1 MRVPMRPFLFTL
13 AALAAALLL
22 AGTLTLPRLPYLGF
36 AMRGERVALV
46 DSGSDAGRAGLKPG
60 DLVLQAW
67 VSDGMSTGA
76 PAPPARQVAPTT
88 LRAWPRGTA
97 VGLIVTSPAGA
108 DAATPAAHTVF
119 FTLTAP
125 PRTESIRRWLSL
137 FTAAT
142 FLLVGLFTYWRRPD
156 ALGRT
161 FFLLCLA
168 FTLIFHQPVA
178 PADPRFA
185 RVMSLLDDLSVLL
198 LGASLVHFVLLFPR
212 PADRQRRRGAL
223 KYVYGAAGGLALVS
237 LASTLGLPLPP
248 VAGAAFGAL
257 AALFVAACLGA
268 TLVLFVRSL
277 RHAASPGDALRLRVV
292 QWGTILALGPLL
304 PVMLLRNLLP
314 SGGLPG
320 DQFAAL
326 SVCLLPLAYMY
337 AIVRHQIFDIRI
349 IVRRGVVYFLLT
361 ATLALLYFGLI
372 MGLGPR
378 LDPREGH
385 PGVAFL
391 SLGLIALLF
400 TSMRGLVQGAVDRLF
415 FAGDRDRRERLQQ
428 LGGRVATMVD
438 AERLC
443 TTLYHDL
450 AEGLGAE
457 SAALYRVT
465 ENGRRFEL
473 AAWRNGQAGGGY
485 DATITPGLPPP
496 EGGPP
501 ALLLLPPGLRGLVQ
515 DLEGPTRMDDLIER
529 SAPEERANL
538 AERLRELR
546 FDLFVPL
553 RDGPGLHAMVA
564 LRAVR
569 SGPDSRDLALLER
582 ITRDASRALTQ
593 ARGREDEIERERLA
607 GELDVARRIQEHL
620 LPAEPPLSPLVEL
633 AGTTL
638 ACDAVGGDSH
648 DYVQLADG
656 RIGFSVGDVSGKG
669 VPAAILMASTQ
680 ASFRAEA
687 ELGRTPGP
695 LLATLNR
702 RLLEIHEPARF
713 VCFFYALID
722 PVGLTLRFANSGL
735 EPPIL
740 VRADG
745 TDRELT
751 EGGPVLGVLGDA
763 EYEEGCVPLEPGDV
777 IVAFSDGLTDGRTP
791 EEIPLDRALIP
802 GLIRAHVAGGAEAL
816 RRMLLAEAGLIA
828 PGGGHR
834 PTGDDVTLV
843 IARIY

>member
-1 MRVPMRPFLFTL
+1 MRPFLFTL

-36 AMRGERVALV
+36 AMRGNRVALV
-46 DSGSDAGRAGLKPG
+46 DAGSAARQAGLKSG
-60 DLVLQAW
+60 DELLQAW
-67 VSDGMSTGA
+67 VSAAAPPTGQG
-76 PAPPARQVAPTT
+76 PPARQVAPTA
-88 LRAWPRGTA
+88 LRSFPRGTA
-97 VGLIVTSPAGA
+97 VGLIVASPAR
-108 DAATPAAHTVF
+108 PAHTVF
-119 FTLTAP
+119 FTLAAP
-125 PRTESIRRWLSL
+125 PPAESVRRWLSL
-137 FTAAT
+137 LTAAIFLAVGT
-142 FLLVGLFTYWRRPD
+142 FTCARRPD

-168 FTLIFHQPVA
+168 FTLIFVQPVA
-178 PADPRFA
+178 PADPR
-185 RVMSLLDDLSVLL
+185 VTGLMGLLDDLSVLL

-212 PADRQRRRGAL
+212 PVEQARRRRTL
-223 KYVYGAAGGLALVS
+223 TWVYGGAGGLALVT
-237 LASTLGLPLPP
+237 LASTLGLPLLP
-248 VAGAAFGAL
+248 VVEALAGAL
-257 AALFVAACLGA
+257 AALYLVACLGA

-277 RHAASPGDALRLRVV
+277 RRAASPADALRLRVV

-314 SGGLPG
+314 AGGLPG
-320 DQFAAL
+320 DQFAVL
-326 SVCLLPLAYMY
+326 SVSLLPLSYMY

-349 IVRRGVVYFLLT
+349 IVRRGVIYFLLT
-361 ATLALLYFGLI
+361 AVLALLYFGLI

-400 TSMRGLVQGAVDRLF
+400 TSMRGFVQGMVDRLF
-415 FAGDRDRRERLQQ
+415 FAGDRSRRERLTQ
-428 LGGRVATMVD
+428 LSGRVATMVD
-438 AERLC
+438 SERLC
-443 TTLYHDL
+443 ATLYHDL
-450 AEGLGAE
+450 AEGLDAE
-457 SAALYRVT
+457 SAALYRVAGQ
-465 ENGRRFEL
+465 GRRLEL
-473 AAWRNGQAGGGY
+473 AAWRNGQGAAAGY
-485 DATITPGLPPP
+485 DAAARPGTPPP

-501 ALLLLPPGLRGLVQ
+501 AVLPLPAPLRALVQ
-515 DLEGPTRMDDLIER
+515 DLARPARAEDLLEA
-529 SAPEERANL
+529 SAPDDRAGL
-538 AERLRELR
+538 AERLKELR

-553 RDGPGLHAMVA
+553 RDGPGLFAVVA
-564 LRAVR
+564 LKAVR
-569 SGPDSRDLALLER
+569 SGPDSRELALLER
-582 ITRDASRALTQ
+582 IAQDASRALTQ
-593 ARGREDEIERERLA
+593 ARGREDEMERERLA

-638 ACDAVGGDSH
+638 ACEAVGGDSH
-648 DYVQLADG
+648 DYVRLPDG
-656 RIGFSVGDVSGKG
+656 RIGFAVGDVSGKG

-745 TDRELT
+745 TDRDLV
-751 EGGPVLGVLGDA
+751 EGGPVLGVLTEA
-763 EYEEGCVPLEPGDV
+763 EYEEGCVALEPGDV

-791 EEIPLDRALIP
+791 EEIPLERERIP
-802 GLIRAHVAGGAEAL
+802 DLVRAHRDAGAEAL
-816 RRMLLAEAGLIA
+816 RRVLLREAGLLTA
-828 PGGGHR
+828 AGAAGP
-834 PTGDDVTLV
+834 PSDDVTLV